1 MNAAVPAPSG
11 APQVATS
18 DQIRVMV
25 VDDAVVVRSLLS
37 RWIEETPDLRL
48 VAALRNGRE
57 AIEQLDRT
65 RPDVVVLDI
74 EMPELDGISTLPR
87 LLERRR
93 DLIVIMASALTRDH
107 AEVTLKALSLGAADY
122 IPKPTGE
129 GGVMTS
135 VAFQRDLIAKI
146 QALGHRKRSRPPLP
160 PYARRTTYAATRRL
174 GGAVQRAVKWRTAD
188 ADETV
193 SGQLKLRPFAPVPPR
208 VLLIGSSTGGPQAL
222 TKIVSHLDAVT
233 DTAPVLVTQHMPPT
247 FTTILAEH
255 LSRTGARPVREAI
268 DGEPVLAGTIYLAP
282 GGKHMRVARRDGT
295 AMIVLD
301 DGPPVHFCKPAVDP
315 LFASAAEVWGS
326 WNLAVILT
334 GMGTDGTDGAAAIA
348 AAGGSVIAQ
357 DEATSVVWGM
367 PGSAVHAGVCS
378 AVLPLDQIAPKVVR
392 MFLGAKP

>member
-1 MNAAVPAPSG
+1 MSAAAPASSG
-11 APQVATS
+11 APQVAVS

-37 RWIEETPDLRL
+37 RWIDETPDLKL

-57 AIEQLDRT
+57 ALEQLDQT

-74 EMPELDGISTLPR
+74 EMPELDGISTLPK

-93 DLIVIMASALTRDH
+93 DLVVIMASALTRDD
-107 AEVTLKALSLGAADY
+107 AEVTLKALALGAADY
-122 IPKPTGE
+122 IPKPQAE

-135 VAFQRDLIAKI
+135 IAFQRDLIAKI

-160 PYARRTTYAATRRL
+160 PYARRSAYAATRRL

-188 ADETV
+188 EDEAAPANI
-193 SGQLKLRPFAPVPPR
+193 KLRPFALVVPR
-208 VLLIGSSTGGPQAL
+208 VLLIGASTGGPQAL
-222 TKIVSHLDAVT
+222 TKLVSRLDAVT
-233 DTAPVLVTQHMPPT
+233 DSAPVLVTQHMPPT

-255 LSRTGARPVREAI
+255 LTRAGAKPVREAV
-268 DGEPVLAGTIYLAP
+268 DAEPILAGTIYLAP
-282 GGKHMRVARRDGT
+282 GGKHMSVARRDGT
-295 AMIVLD
+295 ALIVLD

-315 LFASAAEVWGS
+315 LFSSAAEVWGS

-334 GMGTDGTDGAAAIA
+334 GMGTDGTDGAASIV

-357 DEATSVVWGM
+357 DEASSVVWGM
-367 PGSAVHAGVCS
+367 PGSAAHAGVCS
-378 AVLPLDQIAPKVVR
+378 AVLPQDQIAPKLVR